1 MYGSHGFPSMPYTD
15 CPSGVQKVICFSPCV
30 PILDVAQVGNS
41 QVVQER
47 KEIDHQSVLDVWT
60 MVHCSVNNSWAVML
74 KGVSAVGGKEII
86 MKNSLL
92 VL

>member
-1 MYGSHGFPSMPYTD
+1 MPYAD

-47 KEIDHQSVLDVWT
+47 KEIDHQSVLGCVDSGTLLSQQLMGSYVE
-60 MVHCSVNNSWAVML
+60 
-74 KGVSAVGGKEII
+74 GGKCCGWEGD
-86 MKNSLL
+86 NHEE
-92 VL
+92 